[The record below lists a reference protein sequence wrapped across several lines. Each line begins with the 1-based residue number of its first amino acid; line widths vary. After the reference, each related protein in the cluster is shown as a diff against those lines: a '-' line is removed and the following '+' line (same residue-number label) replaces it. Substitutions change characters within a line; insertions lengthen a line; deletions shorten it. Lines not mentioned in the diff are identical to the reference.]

1 LHLYL
6 AEEGSESVKIL
17 LTVAVLLTANSIVVA
32 GNSDSPLSRHVSH
45 FSIGKTSMLDAL
57 IWLGRDERI
66 CFGIEFYGPEL
77 SNPVQ
82 IEMDNATISEIVEKI
97 LGSTNT
103 YQLSV
108 SDGVIL
114 IRKRGVKPPDWLNHR
129 LPHFRVPR
137 GELMSVDFQL
147 WMAVEI
153 DLDPSK
159 QGFGGDYPPT
169 DPIDEVGP
177 FDERGQTVRQ
187 LLVRIVAASRG
198 ATWYPTQGAGG
209 PAPASINGFWTLVT
223 YSGNAGNRPR

>member
-1 LHLYL
+1 
-6 AEEGSESVKIL
+6 VKTWFL
-17 LTVAVLLTANSIVVA
+17 VAVLLAANTVGIA
-32 GNSDSPLSRHVSH
+32 HNPDSLLSRHVSH
-45 FSIGKTSMLDAL
+45 FSSGKTSVLGAL

-66 CFGIEFYGPEL
+66 CFGIEFYGGL
-77 SNPVQ
+77 SNAVQ
-82 IEMDNATISEIVEKI
+82 IKMDDAAVGEIVQKI
-97 LGSTNT
+97 LGSTSD

-114 IRKRGVKPPDWLNHR
+114 IRKRGVKSPDWLNHR
-129 LPHFRVPR
+129 LPHFKVPK
-137 GELMSVDFQL
+137 GELMSVNSQL
-147 WMAVEI
+147 WMALEM

-169 DPIDEVGP
+169 DPIDDVGP

-209 PAPASINGFWTLVT
+209 PAPASVNGFWTLVT
-223 YSGNAGNRPR
+223 YSGNPGNRPR